1 MSRMAKENSSGWL
14 YLIPI
19 YHLMTDAINH
29 QGQDILTKY
38 WWGTAGF
45 DDAVQKMKK
54 SSDEK

>member
-1 MSRMAKENSSGWL
+1 MAKENSSGWL

-54 SSDEK
+54 SSDKK